1 MTLLNALDRQLT
13 DELAAVPRSAP
24 PLAVPDLPAA
34 PDDAPPVAEPSE
46 PLRRRALPTAAEVK
60 RRARETTLRQLNRV
74 IHRVGRTAAARE
86 VISGVLDE
94 RTGGITQALDRIAE
108 RLAVLSGQ
116 VARVTADQGQSV
128 ADRINFSLMQN
139 DVRAI
144 SGRVDE
150 VLTEMREQERRLLEL
165 GMAFA
170 PGAGLAGA
178 AVRFAELREQINS
191 IERRL
196 RHAPAAAAIEGPAT
210 GSAAPSETV
219 PGGPGV
225 ASELFNYVGFE
236 RRFRGDPETI
246 IGIQVE
252 RYRDLLA
259 AHSPVVDVGCGRAEL
274 LEVLQ
279 ADGVSCIGV
288 DTDSGMVAE
297 ARARG
302 LDVRHTDVVAFLE
315 SVPDSSLGS
324 VFSAHL
330 AEHLDLDVLI
340 RFLEL
345 SARKLKPGGV
355 FIAETPNPAS
365 LIVLGNSYILDPT
378 HVRPLHPSLLA
389 FLCETAGFPQVRLEF
404 YAPATSYQLEAVR
417 DADGPDWLR
426 TINANSDRL
435 NEVLFGPQEYA
446 VIATVPE
453 QPAGVQPGPDTPAPH
468 RSV

>member
-1 MTLLNALDRQLT
+1 MTLPDALDRRLT
-13 DELAAVPRSAP
+13 DELAALPRSAP
-24 PLAVPDLPAA
+24 LVAVPDLPEAPEPEPAA
-34 PDDAPPVAEPSE
+34 PAAPAPP
-46 PLRRRALPTAAEVK
+46 RRRALPRPAAVK
-60 RRARETTLRQLNRV
+60 RRARETALRQLDRA
-74 IHRVGRTAAARE
+74 IHRIGRTAAARDVVE
-86 VISGVLDE
+86 GLLAE
-94 RTGGITQALDRIAE
+94 RTGEVRAAVDRLEE

-116 VARVTADQGQSV
+116 LATVTADQGQSV

-139 DVRAI
+139 DVTAI

-150 VLTEMREQERRLLEL
+150 VLAEMREQERRLLEL

-170 PGAGLAGA
+170 PGAGLGGA

-191 IERRL
+191 VERRL
-196 RHAPAAAAIEGPAT
+196 RHAPAAAAIEGPGAVEVPT
-210 GSAAPSETV
+210 AAGTPASV
-219 PGGPGV
+219 PTGGPGV
-225 ASELFNYVGFE
+225 ASELFNYVAFE

-246 IGIQVE
+246 IGMQAD
-252 RYRDLLA
+252 RYHALLA
-259 AHSPVVDVGCGRAEL
+259 AHPPVVDVGCGRAEL
-274 LEVLQ
+274 LEALQ
-279 ADGVSCIGV
+279 GDGIECIGV

-315 SVPDSSLGS
+315 AADDHSLGS

-330 AEHLDLDVLI
+330 AEHLELDVLI

-389 FLCETAGFPQVRLEF
+389 FLCETAGFRQVRLEF
-404 YAPATSYQLEAVR
+404 YSPATSYQLETIR
-417 DADGPDWLR
+417 DADGPAWLR
-426 TINANSDRL
+426 TVNENSERL

-446 VIATVPE
+446 VIATTPE
-453 QPAGVQPGPDTPAPH
+453 
-468 RSV
+468 